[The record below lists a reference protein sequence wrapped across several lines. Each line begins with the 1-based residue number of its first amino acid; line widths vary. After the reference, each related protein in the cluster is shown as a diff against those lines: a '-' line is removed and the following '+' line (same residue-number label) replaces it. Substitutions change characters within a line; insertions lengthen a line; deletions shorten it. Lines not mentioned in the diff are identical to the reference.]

1 MNNLLFV
8 AIGGALGASMR
19 YGITL
24 LMISL
29 LGKGFPYATL
39 MVNVIGS
46 FFMGILFSV
55 IEHDMIADLPWRS
68 LFGIGL
74 LGAFTTFSTFSL
86 DTLLLLQHGDWAK
99 AISNILL
106 NVVVCIF
113 AAWLGMQLVTLK
125 NS

>member
-19 YGITL
+19 YGVTL

-55 IEHDMIADLPWRS
+55 IEHGMMSDLPWRS

-86 DTLLLLQHGDWAK
+86 DTLLLLQHGDWFK
-99 AISNILL
+99 AMLNILL

-113 AAWLGMQLVTLK
+113 AAWLGMQLYMFK
-125 NS
+125 HS